1 MAGPGIF
8 VGGDVDLNRVVAVAQ
23 GHIATLGIVDGDC
36 LVAVVVR
43 CVDPCINEAGN
54 MEVLRREVADLDILD
69 AIPRR
74 VERDVLLGERGA
86 AGGDRYSSGTQGS
99 CGCAQ
104 AVDGGPSPTMTIGRS
119 PLRPLLAAYVW
130 S

>member
-8 VGGDVDLNRVVAVAQ
+8 VGCDVNLDRIVAVAQ
-23 GHIATLGIVDGDC
+23 GDIAALGIVDGDV
-36 LVAVVVR
+36 LVVVVVW
-43 CVDPCINEAGN
+43 CVDPGIDEAGD
-54 MEVLRREVADLDILD
+54 MEVLRRDVADLDILD

-104 AVDGGPSPTMTIGRS
+104 AVDGGPSP
-119 PLRPLLAAYVW
+119 P
-130 S
+130 